1 MTRLDGAKAF
11 SQEKGYLT
19 IAANGSSVTVPTKLN
34 IVFGGFATLASTAAP
49 AAVDNCH
56 PGFVVTATATGSNA
70 GFVCGTG
77 VTFYAEGTA
86 AAARNYFY
94 CIEGAS

>member
-11 SQEKGYLT
+11 SQEKGYVT
-19 IAANGSSVTVPTKLN
+19 IAIGASSATVATKLN
-34 IVFGGFATLASTAAP
+34 ILVGGFATLASTASQ

-56 PGFVVTATATGSNA
+56 PGFIVTATAIGSNA

-77 VTFYAEGTA
+77 VTFYTEGTA